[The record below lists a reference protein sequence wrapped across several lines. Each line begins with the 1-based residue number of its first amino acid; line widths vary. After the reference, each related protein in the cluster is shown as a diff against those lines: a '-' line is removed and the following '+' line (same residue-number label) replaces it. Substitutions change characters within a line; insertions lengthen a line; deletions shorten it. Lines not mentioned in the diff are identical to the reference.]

1 MDDNLCNHLISSIML
16 SSDSPIK
23 SIEDKQECLLE
34 NVCCQTNDFDRLS
47 LCKSCSHV
55 YSKNLKKFKLKILN
69 LSGCYRL
76 TDFGLK

>member
-1 MDDNLCNHLISSIML
+1 MDDNLCNHLISSIIL
-16 SSDSPIK
+16 SSDSSIK

-55 YSKNLKKFKLKILN
+55 YSNNLKKFKLKILN

-76 TDFGLK
+76 TGFGLK